1 MSLNDPR
8 RTCRSLKGRYVPTR
22 FAIVVPVELGSLL
35 TERAAQ
41 ARWRPHAL
49 RRLELV
55 AAANPEHLN
64 VLPAPIDRHG

>member
-1 MSLNDPR
+1 MPLVQRPL
-8 RTCRSLKGRYVPTR
+8 TCPVP
-22 FAIVVPVELGSLL
+22 FAIPVPVEFGSLL
-35 TERAAQ
+35 TERADQ
-41 ARWRPHAL
+41 ARWRSNAL